1 MTRETCA
8 LSQLKYDRLP
18 RRLESSLIR
27 LPRLEL
33 SSNRIDPLHDS
44 LDFFSTSLPLPLPLP
59 LLLPPPIL
67 TLNFADSRMSLS
79 LDAWWTPR
87 RSGS

>member
-44 LDFFSTSLPLPLPLP
+44 LALFTFLSFPL
-59 LLLPPPIL
+59 
-67 TLNFADSRMSLS
+67 
-79 LDAWWTPR
+79 
-87 RSGS
+87 RSDRKSVV